1 MLLPDLKI
9 ETKQKKKNILIS
21 QLYKLLGKLELLST
35 IFLIAKKQFV
45 AT

>member
-9 ETKQKKKNILIS
+9 ETKQKKNILIS
-21 QLYKLLGKLELLST
+21 QLYKLLGKPELLST

-45 AT
+45 ET